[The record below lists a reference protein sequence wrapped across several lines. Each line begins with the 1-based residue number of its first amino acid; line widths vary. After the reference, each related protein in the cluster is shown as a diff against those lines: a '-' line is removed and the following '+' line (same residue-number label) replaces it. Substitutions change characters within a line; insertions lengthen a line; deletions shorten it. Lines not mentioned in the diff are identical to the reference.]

1 MNFDKLQ
8 DDPGFRSWI
17 ERLIE
22 DKIGDELRKHEARR
36 FLESFALI
44 SVRPKDP
51 LAAAIAKHLGKPL
64 VDAELLTFG
73 DGEKKT
79 VIKENLRGKH
89 AFVIATVGDGEDPD
103 VSLANTCKYIAT
115 LHRTCK
121 VANINLVVPCL
132 WYQAQD
138 KTHARREPI
147 TVRDIADDLLRRGM
161 NHVMVIE
168 LHAEQIEIAF
178 DSFDHMKMA
187 PLFADYIEQRFGQEE
202 QGLVLISPDDG
213 GVRAREE
220 LHKNLST
227 QLIAGQASVHQLRK
241 RKSVDEKEL
250 LDFVGEVEG
259 KTGLILDD
267 MMRSGTTMFQAAS
280 AAKKAGARRVVGIA
294 THFYG
299 IDSSTQGSFEQ
310 RLLDSDLDELI
321 VSNTRPYVAESVQRS
336 AALQSKMTVLD
347 VSLYLARAIRN
358 YESGGTIKDM
368 LGRLRDKRELYDVL
382 HEAASAKH

>member
-168 LHAEQIEIAF
+168 LHA
-178 DSFDHMKMA
+178 
-187 PLFADYIEQRFGQEE
+187 
-202 QGLVLISPDDG
+202 
-213 GVRAREE
+213 
-220 LHKNLST
+220 
-227 QLIAGQASVHQLRK
+227 
-241 RKSVDEKEL
+241 
-250 LDFVGEVEG
+250 
-259 KTGLILDD
+259 
-267 MMRSGTTMFQAAS
+267 
-280 AAKKAGARRVVGIA
+280 
-294 THFYG
+294 
-299 IDSSTQGSFEQ
+299 
-310 RLLDSDLDELI
+310 
-321 VSNTRPYVAESVQRS
+321 
-336 AALQSKMTVLD
+336 
-347 VSLYLARAIRN
+347 
-358 YESGGTIKDM
+358 
-368 LGRLRDKRELYDVL
+368 
-382 HEAASAKH
+382 